1 MSSFRAADSKALWVL
16 IESTAM
22 GTAAWLMERLVDLA
36 GPEQV
41 GRSLAPATVL
51 LSVAVA
57 IVIQLW
63 VKLND
68 LSALASLT
76 PDERR
81 RLWGQVRDR
90 VRALVWLV
98 IFFVSFIFFVLA
110 VGALS
115 ATKNLWWSA
124 SLLAGAGAGFGASLA
139 LLGGV
144 LVDLNEVAEFR
155 WKVETSDIAARRRS
169 EMVGELRTPDKGFEG
184 DENIQGYKRVSG
196 E

>member
-1 MSSFRAADSKALWVL
+1 MSSFRVADSKASWVL
-16 IESTAM
+16 LELTAM
-22 GTAAWLMERLVDLA
+22 GAAAWLMERLVDLA

-41 GRSLAPATVL
+41 GRSIAPATVL
-51 LSVAVA
+51 LSVVVA

-81 RLWGQVRDR
+81 RLWGQVRYR

-98 IFFVSFIFFVLA
+98 IFFVSFIFVVLA
-110 VGALS
+110 VAALS
-115 ATKNLWWSA
+115 AKNPWWSA
-124 SLLAGAGAGFGASLA
+124 SLLAGVGAGFGASLA

-144 LVDLNEVAEFR
+144 LVDLN
-155 WKVETSDIAARRRS
+155 
-169 EMVGELRTPDKGFEG
+169 
-184 DENIQGYKRVSG
+184 
-196 E
+196 